1 MTPADRTALM
11 ARLAEEPD
19 DAGPEDAGPKN
30 PGPKDAGS
38 DDPAPEAESAPVEA
52 TQMVSLHGHA
62 PADDSGAD
70 TTPEPAEDDDANRA
84 EATQVAPASP
94 ARSG

>member
-1 MTPADRTALM
+1 
-11 ARLAEEPD
+11 
-19 DAGPEDAGPKN
+19 
-30 PGPKDAGS
+30 
-38 DDPAPEAESAPVEA
+38 
-52 TQMVSLHGHA
+52 MVSLHGQA

-70 TTPEPAEDDDANRA
+70 TTPEPAEDGDANRA

>member
-19 DAGPEDAGPKN
+19 DAGPKDAGP
-30 PGPKDAGS
+30 DA
-38 DDPAPEAESAPVEA
+38 PAPEAESAPVEA
-52 TQMVSLHGHA
+52 TQMVSLHGQA
-62 PADDSGAD
+62 SADDSGAD
-70 TTPEPAEDDDANRA
+70 TPPEPAEDGDANRA